1 MAESRTEEAVLTAY
15 HHYMA
20 IAKDSDNACWGETG
34 EALWTAYQE
43 LHQYHKIHKGHGDL
57 VDADKVI
64 LGLVYGKHIDNA
76 KCGEI
81 AKIFNNAVVIPAD
94 KGMCYNCQ
102 YKTDSC
108 QEGLHC
114 IRDSEG

>member
-1 MAESRTEEAVLTAY
+1 MKIVIDIPDDKYRQIKDFPSAFDSSICKAIRNGTVLP
-15 HHYMA
+15 
-20 IAKDSDNACWGETG
+20 
-34 EALWTAYQE
+34 
-43 LHQYHKIHKGHGDL
+43 KGHGDL
-57 VDADKVI
+57 IDRDKLEKDTEWSEYEDEFI
-64 LGLVYGKHIDNA
+64 SYSHRQ
-76 KCGEI
+76 
-81 AKIFNNAVVIPAD
+81 IFNEPVVIPAD

>member
-1 MAESRTEEAVLTAY
+1 MKIVIDIPESDYRRIMASNLVEYYELKIAQGTVLP
-15 HHYMA
+15 
-20 IAKDSDNACWGETG
+20 
-34 EALWTAYQE
+34 
-43 LHQYHKIHKGHGDL
+43 KGHGDL
-57 VDADKVI
+57 
-64 LGLVYGKHIDNA
+64 IDRDELE
-76 KCGEI
+76 KDTEWDEYEDGCI
-81 AKIFNNAVVIPAD
+81 SYSHSQIFSASVVIPAD